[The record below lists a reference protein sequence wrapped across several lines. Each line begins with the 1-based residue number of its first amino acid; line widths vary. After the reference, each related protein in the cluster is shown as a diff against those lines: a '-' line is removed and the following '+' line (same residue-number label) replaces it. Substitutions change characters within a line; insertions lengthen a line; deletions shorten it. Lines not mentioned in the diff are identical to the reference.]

1 MAGKTI
7 NDMAIGD
14 SAEFTKTVSETD
26 IYMFAGVTG
35 DFNPAHVNE
44 EYAKTT
50 FFKKRIAHG
59 MLSAGFISN
68 VLGTQLPGP
77 GAVYMKQEMA
87 FLAPVYIGDT
97 ITARVEVIDLNIEK
111 NRVTLK
117 TTCTNQDGT
126 VVIDGQGMLSPRKA
140 R

>member
-14 SAEFTKTVSETD
+14 SAEFSKTVSETD

-35 DFNPAHVNE
+35 DFNPAHVDE

-68 VLGTQLPGP
+68 VLGTKLPGA
-77 GAVYMKQEMA
+77 GAVYMKQELS

-97 ITARVEVIDLNIEK
+97 ITARVEVIDLNTEK

-117 TTCTNQDGT
+117 TTCTNQEGT
-126 VVIDGQGMLSPRKA
+126 LVMDGQAMLSPRKA
-140 R
+140 K